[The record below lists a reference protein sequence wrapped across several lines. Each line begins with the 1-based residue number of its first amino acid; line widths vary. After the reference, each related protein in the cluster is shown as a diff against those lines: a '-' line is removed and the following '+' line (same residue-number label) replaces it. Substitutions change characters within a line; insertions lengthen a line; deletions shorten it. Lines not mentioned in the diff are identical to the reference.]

1 MMDNRKDRAMQ
12 ITHQQ
17 DEATHQEKK
26 TTLIDLLKLI
36 HREQFPLT
44 AYKFGLDSQPQSV
57 FTVTIAFQSNQ
68 ETWLTVNIANEI
80 LVPWY
85 DCEVDAIE
93 GSERECD
100 IVVWLKD
107 VEYIKQHWA
116 QHVIWKTINDAE

>member
-1 MMDNRKDRAMQ
+1 MMDNREDRAMQ
-12 ITHQQ
+12 FTRQQ
-17 DEATHQEKK
+17 DEATHWEKK

-36 HREQFPLT
+36 HQEQFPLI
-44 AYKFGLDSQPQSV
+44 AYKFGIDSHPQSV

-85 DCEVDAIE
+85 DCEVDAIQ
-93 GSERECD
+93 GSDQAND

-107 VEYIKQHWA
+107 AEYIKQHWA
-116 QHVIWKTINDAE
+116 QHVIWEEDNK